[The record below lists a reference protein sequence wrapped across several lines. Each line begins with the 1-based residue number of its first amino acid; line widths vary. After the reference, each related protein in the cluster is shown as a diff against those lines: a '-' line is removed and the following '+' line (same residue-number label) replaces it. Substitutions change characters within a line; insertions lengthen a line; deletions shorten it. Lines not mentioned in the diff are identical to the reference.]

1 MLNINPSRRIS
12 ATDALKHP
20 WICVS
25 YLKRRNHSNDLFYFL
40 GYIYIWSI
48 YRFDLLNRREIE
60 RERESVDDMEDA
72 SGNDYLSARKT
83 KSSE

>member
-25 YLKRRNHSNDLFYFL
+25 YLTTKKETISHDLSDFSNHRFC
-40 GYIYIWSI
+40 IYLVRQENSFS
-48 YRFDLLNRREIE
+48 FDMR
-60 RERESVDDMEDA
+60 M
-72 SGNDYLSARKT
+72 
-83 KSSE
+83 